1 MEFSFGFLFF
11 KQWNVWSQNCSYN
24 LKPMKTPELFVLPR
38 KTQNLLESKKPTG
51 LYFLSGFYA
60 LLFVLF
66 SQLSINAWFC
76 KVLLEI

>member
-1 MEFSFGFLFF
+1 
-11 KQWNVWSQNCSYN
+11 
-24 LKPMKTPELFVLPR
+24 MKTPELFVLPR

-66 SQLSINAWFC
+66 SQLSINA
-76 KVLLEI
+76 